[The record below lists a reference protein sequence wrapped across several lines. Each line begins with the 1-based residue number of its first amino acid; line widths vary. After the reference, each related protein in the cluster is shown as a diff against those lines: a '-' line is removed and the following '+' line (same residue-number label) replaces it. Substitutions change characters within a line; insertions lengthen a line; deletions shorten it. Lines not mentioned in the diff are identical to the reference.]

1 MSNESVLRE
10 KARKAITAGRLPN
23 RHPDRTWG
31 GRGEGDG
38 VECPIC
44 GAAVERDEIEYEIEF
59 AGDDP
64 HPGSYHVHVRCFA
77 AWESERRK
85 VEGGRPI
92 SAQPRRRSA
101 SPVAGGGGWSEDDG
115 TFP

>member
-1 MSNESVLRE
+1 
-10 KARKAITAGRLPN
+10 
-23 RHPDRTWG
+23 
-31 GRGEGDG
+31 
-38 VECPIC
+38 
-44 GAAVERDEIEYEIEF
+44 
-59 AGDDP
+59 
-64 HPGSYHVHVRCFA
+64 VHVRCFA